1 MCGIAGILLSEMNPA
16 APGWLTTMTQALHHR
31 GPDDGGAVVFGQ
43 NGSPAVARVLG
54 GPADTVDWQ
63 YLPTKLGLGARRLA
77 IVDLTPAGHQ
87 PMSTADGGTWLVFN
101 GEIYN
106 HAALREE
113 LTARGMTFAGHCD
126 TEVLLAAYRAWGP
139 DCFKR
144 LDGMWAVA
152 IVDWFA
158 GRLVLSRDRFG
169 IKPLHLAKFDYGIAF
184 SSEILPLLN
193 LPGARRGV
201 NEARLR
207 DFLYDGRIDHTDQTL
222 FDGVGSLPPGCYIE
236 LDVRARGAIDG
247 RGTTHRYWRA
257 DYAEHPGVCDETIH
271 AEIRDTLSQS
281 VRSHLQGDAPIGTCL
296 SGGIDSSSIVC
307 LLHRMRADR
316 SLTDAPLTQHAF
328 TAALPGDALDER
340 GYADRVVAAC
350 EGLDSHVVT
359 PSPEGL
365 IEAMPSLLR
374 HQEQP
379 FALPNVYM
387 QWEIMRSARSAGIK
401 VLLDGQG
408 GDEIFCG
415 YEGHIPA
422 FLAHLV
428 AQGRWSDFF
437 REMRAARRMHF
448 AEGGL
453 WPHVIAA
460 MLSDRRRDDWRR
472 RKLARRQP
480 WLSTELLDVEEPE
493 GICDEIGIQ
502 APPADDPPEGTPA
515 VLRRAWSIFR
525 RESLPA
531 LLRFEDRS
539 SSAFSLEARVPF
551 LSRAMVELAM
561 SIPMESKIRDGVLK
575 APLRSA
581 MRTIVP
587 DAVLDRT
594 DKLGFSVPIVSWMRG
609 GLRAWWSD
617 LVASRSF
624 ADRGCFDVKKL
635 KLLTTR
641 LDAGDSFAA
650 RSLWR
655 AALVEHWAGI
665 FLDG

>member
-16 APGWLTTMTQALHHR
+16 APGWLTAMTQALHHR

-43 NGSPAVARVLG
+43 NGSPAVARTLG

-63 YLPTKLGLGARRLA
+63 YVPAKLGLGARRLA

-87 PMSTADGGTWLVFN
+87 PMSTADGRIWLVFN

-106 HAALREE
+106 HATLREE
-113 LTARGMTFAGHCD
+113 LTARGMTFVGHCD
-126 TEVLLAAYRAWGP
+126 TEVLLAAYRAWGL
-139 DCFKR
+139 DCFER

-152 IVDWFA
+152 IVDWIA

-169 IKPLHLAKFDYGIAF
+169 IKPLHLARFDHGLAF
-184 SSEILPLLN
+184 ASEISPLLA

-207 DFLYDGRIDHTDQTL
+207 DFLYDGRIDHTDETL
-222 FDGVGSLPPGCYIE
+222 FAGVGSLPPGCFIE
-236 LDVRARGAIDG
+236 LDVRARGSLHG
-247 RGTTHRYWRA
+247 GGTTHRYWLAR
-257 DYAEHPGVCDETIH
+257 YTEEPEGTDEAIRS
-271 AEIRDTLSQS
+271 AVRDTLSQS

-328 TAALPGDALDER
+328 TAALPGDTLDER
-340 GYADRVVAAC
+340 RYADTVVAVC

-359 PSPEGL
+359 PSPAGL

-387 QWEIMRSARSAGIK
+387 QWEIMRAARNAGVK

-408 GDEIFCG
+408 GDELLCG

-428 AQGRWSDFF
+428 AQGRWSDFV
-437 REMRAARRMHF
+437 RELRAARRMHF

-453 WPHVIAA
+453 IPHVIAA
-460 MLSDRRRDDWRR
+460 LLSDRRRNELRR
-472 RKLARRQP
+472 RRLARQQP
-480 WLSTELLDVEEPE
+480 WLSAELLNVVEPAGVCDQL
-493 GICDEIGIQ
+493 GIKS
-502 APPADDPPEGTPA
+502 PPSDDPPSGTSVA
-515 VLRRAWSIFR
+515 LRRIWSIFR

-561 SIPMESKIRDGVLK
+561 SIPIESKIRDGVLK

-581 MRTIVP
+581 MKDVVP
-587 DAVLDRT
+587 DAVLERT

-609 GLRAWWSD
+609 GLRTWWSD
-617 LVASRSF
+617 LAASRSF
-624 ADRGCFDVKKL
+624 AERGCFAVKEL
-635 KLLTTR
+635 HELISR
-641 LDAGDSFAA
+641 LDAGDAFAA

-655 AALVEHWAGI
+655 AALVEHWAQI